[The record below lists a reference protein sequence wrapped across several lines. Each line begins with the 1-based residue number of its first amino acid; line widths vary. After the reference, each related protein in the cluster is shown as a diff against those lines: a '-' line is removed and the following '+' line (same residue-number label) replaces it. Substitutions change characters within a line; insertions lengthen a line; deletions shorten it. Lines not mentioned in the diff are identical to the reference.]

1 MANPEVKLVFLG
13 ETQVGKT
20 SIISSFLEPG
30 IIPNPNPTV
39 GACFATQLLLVDD
52 VEVKLKIWDTAG
64 QERFRALT
72 PMYYRGAHV
81 AILVFAV
88 DAPDTLRKLA
98 TWLADLERDTEDMPA
113 LIIAGN
119 KIDLQRRVSGEEG
132 ERFAQEV
139 GATYFESSAKTRS
152 GITEL
157 FHLAT
162 TLAVEAKRRA
172 KMDIPA
178 VVEVKVIRN
187 KKKRRCCK

>member
-13 ETQVGKT
+13 ESLVGKT
-20 SIISSFLEPG
+20 SIIASFLQPG
-30 IIPNPNPTV
+30 IIPNPSPTV
-39 GACFATQLLLVDD
+39 GACFATQQLLVDG

-88 DAPDTLRKLA
+88 DTPDTLTKL
-98 TWLADLERDTEDMPA
+98 TSWLADLERDTKEMPA
-113 LIIAGN
+113 VIIAAN
-119 KIDLQRRVSGEEG
+119 KIDLDRNVTGEQG
-132 ERFAQEV
+132 EKFAQDV
-139 GATYFESSAKTRS
+139 GATYFECSAKTQL

-162 TLAVEAKRRA
+162 TLAVESKRRA

-178 VVEVKVIRN
+178 VVEVKVLR
-187 KKKRRCCK
+187 KKKRCCKG